1 MTAKDR
7 RAHFRGLHARDQVF
21 VMPNPWD
28 IGSARL
34 LASCGFEAL
43 ATTSAGFAWSLGKHD
58 QHVSRD
64 ELIAHVKTLS
74 AATDLPLNA
83 DSERCY
89 AEDTAGIVETVGLL
103 NEAGAAGFS
112 AAAIATWG

>member
-34 LASCGFEAL
+34 LASMGFDAL
-43 ATTSAGFAWSLGKHD
+43 ATTSAGFAWSLGKLD
-58 QHVSRD
+58 QHVTRD
-64 ELIAHVKTLS
+64 ELIEHVAALS

-89 AEDTAGIVETVGLL
+89 PDDHGGVTETVRLL
-103 NEAGAAGFS
+103 GEAGAAGFS
-112 AAAIATWG
+112 IE

>member
-1 MTAKDR
+1 
-7 RAHFRGLHARDQVF
+7 
-21 VMPNPWD
+21 MPNPWD
-28 IGSARL
+28 VGSAKL

-74 AATDLPLNA
+74 SATELPLNA

-89 AEDTAGIVETVGLL
+89 AEDAAGIAETVGLL

-112 AAAIATWG
+112 IEDYNP